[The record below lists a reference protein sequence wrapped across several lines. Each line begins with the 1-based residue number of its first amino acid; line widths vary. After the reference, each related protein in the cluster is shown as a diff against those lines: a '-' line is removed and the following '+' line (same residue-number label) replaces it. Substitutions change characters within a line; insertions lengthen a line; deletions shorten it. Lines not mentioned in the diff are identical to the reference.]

1 MLRCGKETRG
11 EIARIKNIFGV
22 AVGAFGQVTT
32 PPPPPSPLTAALL
45 RSSRCSGKDRD
56 THFLCPGVPFPRG
69 PGGAA
74 PLGRESSGPTLFR
87 PPLALTWTSCRARGW
102 GG

>member
-1 MLRCGKETRG
+1 MRELKYFRRRSELL
-11 EIARIKNIFGV
+11 
-22 AVGAFGQVTT
+22 GQVTST
-32 PPPPPSPLTAALL
+32 YFPSALL